1 MTDLLIYT
9 DRIVLRYKPRMIVV
23 NEGGNDIHSGRTPEQ
38 LLADIQTFVNRVRAP
53 QPDAAIAFSGL
64 TPSPA
69 RWSETDTRLRFNQML
84 KGYLAT
90 GKNLIYLD
98 LFDSYL
104 GADGKPREEL
114 FVEDKLHHSAAGY
127 AVRIRIMRP
136 ILGVPDFQDEGPG
149 KALRI
154 AVVQQDANP
163 GRPEENRYK
172 ALRFARQALEQ
183 GAEVILFHEEL
194 LVGYVKDLRELAEPV
209 DGPTT
214 RAFQSLLGGS
224 QALVIYGLTERDRDK
239 YFISATVVSANG
251 VLTNYHKTHL
261 WWRDKGVRHELTF
274 YQPGDRLVTFNVEGH
289 KCGLMICYDGD
300 FPEMTRAYANRG
312 CSVLFWLNNRGSRG
326 EAEVKDLA

>member
-1 MTDLLIYT
+1 MRTYLILILAMALT
-9 DRIVLRYKPRMIVV
+9 AFGEEGNKDQAPRNGM
-23 NEGGNDIHSGRTPEQ
+23 
-38 LLADIQTFVNRVRAP
+38 
-53 QPDAAIAFSGL
+53 
-64 TPSPA
+64 
-69 RWSETDTRLRFNQML
+69 
-84 KGYLAT
+84 
-90 GKNLIYLD
+90 
-98 LFDSYL
+98 
-104 GADGKPREEL
+104 
-114 FVEDKLHHSAAGY
+114 
-127 AVRIRIMRP
+127 
-136 ILGVPDFQDEGPG
+136 
-149 KALRI
+149 RI

-163 GRPEENRYK
+163 GKPEENRNK
-172 ALRFARQALEQ
+172 ALRFARQALDQ
-183 GAEVILFHEEL
+183 GVDVVLFHEEL

-261 WWRDKGVRHELTF
+261 WWRDKGVRHEPTF

-312 CSVLFWLNNRGSRG
+312 CSVLFWLNNLGSRG